1 MNNVLM
7 WSVRVFSSS
16 SFSFFFF
23 FGNRISAS
31 LFFSGQSSGH
41 VNDLTTEQVLGLAGM
56 GAEFNWDLGEKVLQV
71 FQKKRYYYDK
81 PIIVYNQYYVHT
93 VIYSC

>member
-1 MNNVLM
+1 MCFLLLL
-7 WSVRVFSSS
+7 FL
-16 SFSFFFF
+16 FFFF

-71 FQKKRYYYDK
+71 FKKENDTIMISQSSYTISIMYTRLF
-81 PIIVYNQYYVHT
+81 T
-93 VIYSC
+93 VVSY

>member
-1 MNNVLM
+1 MCFLLLL
-7 WSVRVFSSS
+7 FL
-16 SFSFFFF
+16 FFFF

-56 GAEFNWDLGEKVLQV
+56 GAEFNWDLGEKVL
-71 FQKKRYYYDK
+71 YYYDK